1 MDRDG
6 RAWSALR
13 AEFERAGCDA
23 VPNGYEHDILEEA
36 GLSPGARAEEVR
48 RALVRVL
55 VADPD
60 AEAWV
65 RRAVADADDH
75 GEDLAA
81 QLTEADCQ
89 ALRAEWADAWAAS
102 ATSALAMEELE
113 RRARERAREQ
123 EDQDPAS
130 GAGRQ
135 GEHDARR

>member
-1 MDRDG
+1 MDRDS

-23 VPNGYEHDILEEA
+23 ISSGYEDDILDEA
-36 GLSPGARAEEVR
+36 GLSPEATAEEVR
-48 RALVRVL
+48 RGLVRVL

-65 RRAVADADDH
+65 RSVVADDH

-81 QLTEADCQ
+81 QLTAADCQ

-123 EDQDPAS
+123 EDQDHAPAE
-130 GAGRQ
+130 GRQ
-135 GEHDARR
+135 GDHDAQQ

>member
-65 RRAVADADDH
+65 RSAVADDH

-81 QLTEADCQ
+81 QLTAADCQ
-89 ALRAEWADAWAAS
+89 ALRAEWAEAWART
-102 ATSALAMEELE
+102 ATHAYAMEELE

-123 EDQDPAS
+123 EDQDPAPA
-130 GAGRQ
+130 AGRQ
-135 GEHDARR
+135 GEHDAQR